1 VTATNEVK
9 KYADTTRA
17 QFVEQW
23 TEAQKPL
30 FAVVG
35 AYDVAFEQARQIP
48 TQVRRAVE
56 ELPEQVKSLRGRVEG
71 TATQLQDQA
80 VTVYG
85 ELAERGERVY
95 AQLRRQPVV
104 QQAVETAEKAAD
116 TAETAVDGAVDT
128 AETAGETVK
137 QGGRDT
143 SAAAKKA
150 LAKAAEQ
157 VEETGD
163 AAAATAKQA
172 TATAAN
178 STKSV
183 ADKAKNSADKAVD
196 AAEQATDTAADKAAD
211 KAEQNA

>member
-1 VTATNEVK
+1 MPVTDEVK
-9 KYADTTRA
+9 KYADTARA
-17 QFVEQW
+17 QFSEQL

-35 AYDVAFEQARQIP
+35 AYDAAFEQTRQIP
-48 TQVRRAVE
+48 TQVRTLIEV
-56 ELPEQVKSLRGRVEG
+56 LPEQVKSLRGRVEG

-85 ELAERGERVY
+85 ELAQRGERIY
-95 AQLRRQPVV
+95 AQIRRQPVV
-104 QQAVETAEKAAD
+104 EKAADTVEKAVETAE
-116 TAETAVDGAVDT
+116 TAVET

-150 LAKAAEQ
+150 LAKAADQ
-157 VEETGD
+157 VEETTD
-163 AAAATAKQA
+163 AAAGTAKKA

-178 STKSV
+178 TTKSV
-183 ADKAKNSADKAVD
+183 ADKAKNAADKAVD
-196 AAEQATDTAADKAAD
+196 AAEQATDSAAATAK
-211 KAEQNA
+211 QNA

>member
-1 VTATNEVK
+1 MPVADEVK
-9 KYADTTRA
+9 KYADNARS

-35 AYDVAFEQARQIP
+35 AYDVAFEQTRQIP
-48 TQVRRAVE
+48 AQVRRVLE

-71 TATQLQDQA
+71 TATQIQDQA

-85 ELAERGERVY
+85 DLAERGERVY
-95 AQLRRQPVV
+95 AQFRRQPVI
-104 QQAVETAEKAAD
+104 EKAAETAD
-116 TAETAVDGAVDT
+116 KAGETAETAT
-128 AETAGETVK
+128 ETAK

-150 LAKAAEQ
+150 LAKAAQE
-157 VEETGD
+157 VEETTD
-163 AAAATAKQA
+163 AAAGTAKKA

-183 ADKAKNSADKAVD
+183 ADKAKNAADKAVD
-196 AAEQATDTAADKAAD
+196 AAEQATDDAADKAR
-211 KAEQNA
+211 KNA